1 MACVR
6 RRARIRV
13 KIKDLRSFLILSL
26 AGTIAIMPLLVLPA
40 MVGVL
45 VDESAMSESFAGISA
60 SVNFLGGAAI
70 ALVMAFYMHHID
82 LRLFTAIAF
91 VTAAL
96 MDVVSAF
103 STANELVFILAR
115 IAAGVGAGG
124 AYTCIVAAFARYRD
138 VDRGYGIFITL
149 QFIVSGI
156 GLYLLPVYA
165 TSLGTK
171 GMFLMI
177 AGLEVLALLLVRHLP
192 GKAVR
197 EPNEPFKV
205 SELGVLLA
213 PATLFAVLGFGL
225 FETANTAQFTYVERL
240 GVAIDLVD
248 HEIGTALLVASLA
261 GIPGAFIIVLI
272 GDRFGRIGPL
282 ALGITISV
290 AGLLGLI
297 YAQGFISYQIACI
310 CLGFAWAFCLPFIQG
325 MLALLDRNGTAIA
338 AGAAASTVGGAA
350 GPGIAAVIV
359 GNGQYQNVFMTSIGL
374 FVLCLAGFVV
384 AGVKIRHRNARVA
397 I

>member
-1 MACVR
+1 MR
-6 RRARIRV
+6 
-13 KIKDLRSFLILSL
+13 IKDFRTFCILSL
-26 AGTIAIMPLLVLPA
+26 AGTISIMPLLVLPA

-45 VDESAMSESFAGISA
+45 VDESGMSESFAGFSA

-70 ALVMAFYMHHID
+70 ALVMAFYMHHIN
-82 LRLFTAIAF
+82 LRKFTAVALL
-91 VTAAL
+91 AAAV
-96 MDVVSAF
+96 MDVVSAY
-103 STANELVFILAR
+103 SSGHELIFLLAR

-124 AYTCIVAAFARYRD
+124 AYTCIVAAFARYRE

-149 QFIVSGI
+149 QFVVSGI

-197 EPNEPFKV
+197 QREEPFKV
-205 SELGVLLA
+205 SELGVMLA
-213 PATLFAVLGFGL
+213 PATIFAVIGFGL

-240 GVAIDLVD
+240 GVAIDLAD
-248 HEIGTALLVASLA
+248 QKIGTALLIASLA
-261 GIPGAFIIVLI
+261 GIPGAFIIVLV
-272 GDRFGRIGPL
+272 GDRFGRTGPL
-282 ALGITISV
+282 ALGISISV

-297 YAQGFISYQIACI
+297 FAQGFISYLIACI
-310 CLGFAWAFCLPFIQG
+310 CMGFAWAFCLPFIQG

-338 AGAAASTVGGAA
+338 AGASASTIGGAA
-350 GPGIAAVIV
+350 GPGIAAAIV

-374 FVLCLAGFVV
+374 FVLCLIGFVM
-384 AGVKIRHRNARVA
+384 AGIKLKPGTARA
-397 I
+397 EI